1 MGNNFFTIAI
11 LIFNIL
17 LVCVYFSKKRV
28 NNFETTTYKYLAISN
43 MISSVL
49 AIASYLTIKYME
61 HVPVLNEIVSKS
73 LLVSYLIW
81 LLIFTSYLI
90 GVSDKRTFKVNNIF
104 KTNIIKLI
112 CLIFF
117 VAISVCP
124 LSYHNE
130 NNIIYSYGI
139 AANVVYALTFLMVIL
154 WFVIIIKNRKKLLD
168 KMYYPLYGLLIFGT
182 IVVII
187 QHIKPELLLLTY
199 LIGFITFLMYFTIEN
214 PDIKLINEL
223 ELAKVSLEKANNVK
237 SEFLK
242 SMSHEIRTPMNQ
254 IIGCSSILETEEGLS
269 EEGKETLSDLTGATN
284 SLLDVCTGILNVSQI
299 ESGNVEVT
307 ISEYNPQ
314 ELLNEVIELNRKRI
328 GNKDIEL
335 KSNLKVL
342 PYKFYGDKDKV
353 KQIVSNLL
361 SNAIKYTEKGT
372 VEITANCT
380 KDSDESDV
388 GNFEIIVKDTGKGIS
403 KEDMSL
409 IFDKFE
415 RTEKD
420 SATLGLGLGL
430 SITKSLV
437 NIMGGTIKADSE
449 LGKGSTFT
457 CVLHER
463 LEDPSKKKL
472 EEVKVLVAHNS
483 KIILACLKKIL
494 EMYNITVVEVM
505 TPEEVYKNIEK
516 GDFDLVITDEFVG
529 KVTAKELCLKIRF
542 DLNSEIK
549 IIKIIS
555 SSNVIDEGDF
565 KGTPYNGH
573 INEELN
579 ESEIINEIKR
589 LLNEKMF

>member
-1 MGNNFFTIAI
+1 M
-11 LIFNIL
+11 
-17 LVCVYFSKKRV
+17 

-472 EEVKVLVAHNS
+472 EEAKVLLAHNS

-494 EMYNITVVEVM
+494 EKYNITVVEVM

-573 INEELN
+573 INEDLN
-579 ESEIINEIKR
+579 ENEIINEIKR